1 MTGLLDHMRTHATP
15 PRFLAALRA
24 LVRTDSL
31 WLIALAAITGILA
44 GCVVSAMTATTLLA
58 HQLLAPGAG
67 RLSGLKA
74 IDPVRALLV
83 PTLGGL
89 LLGAVGTLLARNRR
103 FTPIDP
109 VEANALHGG
118 RMSLRDSLLVAVQ
131 TVLSNGCGASL
142 GLEAG
147 FSQLGAAFGSR
158 IGRQL
163 RMHRADVRLLV
174 GCGAA
179 GAIGAAFDAP
189 LAGAFYAFE
198 LIIGTYTL
206 SALAPIALAAIAA
219 LGVVHATGM
228 VTPSVLVSTPVRIP
242 AVAYVPIAGLG
253 IVAAFVGIALMRA
266 VTLTEQAM
274 RTLPLPEWLKPALG
288 GLLVGLL
295 ALISPSVLSSGHMAM
310 QMGLVSTPPLLLAA
324 GLLGLKALASAISI
338 GSGFRGGLFFA
349 SLYLGV
355 LTGAVFAGVLAPIMA
370 LPVSVCSV
378 VGMCALAVAVIGG
391 PMTMIFLALETTGS
405 LPLTSA
411 VMVSAILSSM
421 TVRRTFGYSFATWR
435 FHLRGENIRSGVDI
449 GWMRSL
455 TVARMMR
462 TEVPTLPATATVAT
476 ARDTYPGATPRYI
489 ILRDAHR
496 RYVGL
501 IENTQLHAR
510 HYADTTPVTALVQTG
525 DETLSPD
532 TSLSCA
538 LDSFERTTRP
548 ALAVTNENG
557 MVLGLLS
564 ERYVLRRY
572 AEELERTRR
581 ELAGEKHKH

>member
-1 MTGLLDHMRTHATP
+1 MMGLLGHMRTHATLP
-15 PRFLAALRA
+15 GFLAALRA
-24 LVRTDSL
+24 LVRTDTL
-31 WLIALAAITGILA
+31 WLVALAALVGLLA
-44 GCVVSAMTATTLLA
+44 GGAVSLMTEATFLA
-58 HQLLAPGAG
+58 HHLLAPESG
-67 RLSGLKA
+67 RLSGLPSIA
-74 IDPVRALLV
+74 PVRALLV
-83 PTLGGL
+83 PVSGGL
-89 LLGAVGTLLARNRR
+89 LLGAAGYCLARTAR
-103 FTPIDP
+103 FRPVDP

-118 RMSLRDSLLVAVQ
+118 RMSLRDSLVVAGQ
-131 TVLSNGCGASL
+131 TVISNGCGASL

-198 LIIGTYTL
+198 LIIGTYSFT
-206 SALAPIALAAIAA
+206 ALAPVALSAVTAI
-219 LGVVHATGM
+219 GIVHLTG
-228 VTPSVLVSTPVRIP
+228 TVLP
-242 AVAYVPIAGLG
+242 AVTVQTPASIPPLAYLPIAVLGGVSALVAVGLMKG
-253 IVAAFVGIALMRA
+253 
-266 VTLTEQAM
+266 VTLTERAFQA
-274 RTLPLPEWLKPALG
+274 LPLPVWMRPALG

-310 QMGLVSTPPLLLAA
+310 RAGLIDTPPLLLAL

-355 LTGAVFAGVLAPIMA
+355 LTGAVFAGVLSPLTV
-370 LPVSVCSV
+370 LPVSVCAV

-391 PMTMIFLALETTGS
+391 PMTMVFLALETTGS
-405 LPLTSA
+405 LPLTTA
-411 VMVSAILSSM
+411 VMVSAIVSSI

-435 FHLRGENIRSGVDI
+435 FHLRGENIRSGVDV
-449 GWMRSL
+449 GWMRNL
-455 TVARMMR
+455 TVERMMR
-462 TEVPTLPATATVAT
+462 TEIVTFPATETVAG
-476 ARDTYPGATPRYI
+476 ARAEFPGNAPRYI
-489 ILRDAHR
+489 ILRDEHR
-496 RYVGL
+496 RYKGL
-501 IENTQLHAR
+501 VENVAFHAAR
-510 HYADTTPVTALVQTG
+510 YADSTPLLDLVPSDDEALLPQ
-525 DETLSPD
+525 
-532 TSLSCA
+532 TSLSDA
-538 LDSFERTTRP
+538 LACFERTGRP
-548 ALAVTNENG
+548 ACAVINENN

-581 ELAGEKHKH
+581 ELAGEKYRG

>member
-1 MTGLLDHMRTHATP
+1 MTGLLEHMRTHATP

-24 LVRTDSL
+24 LVRTDTL
-31 WLIALAAITGILA
+31 WLVALAALTGILA
-44 GCVVSAMTATTLLA
+44 GGVVSAMTATTLLA
-58 HQLLAPGAG
+58 HQLLAPGHS
-67 RLSGLKA
+67 RLSGLSGIEPLRA
-74 IDPVRALLV
+74 ILV

-89 LLGAVGTLLARNRR
+89 LLGCVGLIIARGRR
-103 FTPIDP
+103 FCPVDP

-118 RMSLRDSLLVAVQ
+118 RMSLRDSLLVSLQ
-131 TVLSNGCGASL
+131 TILSNGCGASL

-158 IGRQL
+158 LGRQL
-163 RMHRADVRLLV
+163 RLHRADVRLLV
-174 GCGAA
+174 GCGTA

-189 LAGAFYAFE
+189 IAGAFYAFE

-206 SALAPIALAAIAA
+206 AALAPVALAAVAA

-228 VTPSVLVSTPVRIP
+228 ILPPVLVPTPANIP
-242 AVAYVPIAGLG
+242 ALAFVPIAGLG
-253 IVAAFVGIALMRA
+253 IVAALVGIMLMKG
-266 VTLTEQAM
+266 VTLTE
-274 RTLPLPEWLKPALG
+274 RTMHKLPLPRWLKPAFG

-295 ALISPSVLSSGHMAM
+295 ALVSPSVLSSGHMAM
-310 QMGLVSTPPLLLAA
+310 RAGLISTPPLLLAA
-324 GLLGLKALASAISI
+324 GLLLIKALAAAVSI

-355 LTGAVFAGVLAPIMA
+355 LTGAVFAGALSPLMA
-370 LPVSVCSV
+370 LPVSVCAV

-421 TVRRTFGYSFATWR
+421 TVRRIFGYSFATWR
-435 FHLRGENIRSGVDI
+435 FHLRGETIRSGVDV
-449 GWMRSL
+449 GWMRTL

-462 TEVPTLPATATVAT
+462 TEVPTLPANCTVGM
-476 ARDTYPGATPRYI
+476 ARDTYPATTPRYI
-489 ILRDAHR
+489 ILRDEYR

-501 IENTQLHAR
+501 IENALLHSR
-510 HYADTTPVTALVQTG
+510 HYTDTTPVTALIQDG
-525 DETLSPD
+525 DKALSPE
-532 TSLSCA
+532 TSLSVA
-538 LDSFERTTRP
+538 LDSFEQTARP
-548 ALAVTNENG
+548 ALAVINENER
-557 MVLGLLS
+557 VVGLLS

-572 AEELERTRR
+572 AEELERTRK
-581 ELAGEKHKH
+581 ELAGEKHKS

>member
-1 MTGLLDHMRTHATP
+1 MTGFLGHIRTHATLP
-15 PRFLAALRA
+15 GFLAAVRA
-24 LVRTDSL
+24 LVRTDTL
-31 WLIALAAITGILA
+31 WLVALAAVVGLLA
-44 GCVVSAMTATTLLA
+44 GGTVSLMTAATFLA
-58 HQLLAPGAG
+58 HHLLAPGSN
-67 RLSGLKA
+67 RLSGLTSIMPA
-74 IDPVRALLV
+74 RALLV
-83 PTLGGL
+83 PSLGGL
-89 LLGAVGTLLARNRR
+89 LLGLGGYALARKTR
-103 FTPIDP
+103 FRPVDP

-118 RMSLRDSLLVAVQ
+118 RMSLRDSLIVGAQ

-158 IGRQL
+158 LGRQL

-189 LAGAFYAFE
+189 LAGSFYAFE
-198 LIIGTYTL
+198 LIIGSYTFT
-206 SALAPIALAAIAA
+206 ALAPVALAAVVAI
-219 LGVVHATGM
+219 GVVHLTGM
-228 VTPSVLVSTPVRIP
+228 VLPPVSVLTPPAIP
-242 AVAYVPIAGLG
+242 PLAYLPITLLGAVAAL
-253 IVAAFVGIALMRA
+253 VAVALMKG
-266 VTLTEQAM
+266 VTLTERALHA
-274 RTLPLPEWLKPALG
+274 LPVPIWLRPAIG

-310 QMGLVSTPPLLLAA
+310 RSSLSDTPPFLIAL

-355 LTGAVFAGVLAPIMA
+355 LTGAVFAGIISPLIT
-370 LPVSVCSV
+370 LPVSVCAV

-411 VMVSAILSSM
+411 VMVSAIVSSI

-455 TVARMMR
+455 TVERMMR
-462 TEVPTLPATATVAT
+462 TEVVTFPASETVAG
-476 ARDTYPGATPRYI
+476 ARLAFPSHTPRYI
-489 ILRDAHR
+489 ILRDKQGHYKGLVENVSFHAT
-496 RYVGL
+496 RY
-501 IENTQLHAR
+501 T
-510 HYADTTPVTALVQTG
+510 DTTPLLDLVPADDEALLP
-525 DETLSPD
+525 E
-532 TSLSCA
+532 TSLSAA
-538 LDSFERTTRP
+538 LACFERTSRP
-548 ALAVTNENG
+548 ACAVINQKKQ
-557 MVLGLLS
+557 VLGLLS

-581 ELAGEKHKH
+581 ELAGEKYRP

>member
-1 MTGLLDHMRTHATP
+1 MMGLLGHMRTHATLP
-15 PRFLAALRA
+15 GFLAALRA
-24 LVRTDSL
+24 LVRTDTL
-31 WLIALAAITGILA
+31 WLVALAALVGLLA
-44 GCVVSAMTATTLLA
+44 GGAVSLMTEATFLA
-58 HQLLAPGAG
+58 HHLLAPESG
-67 RLSGLKA
+67 RLSGLPSIA
-74 IDPVRALLV
+74 PIRALLV
-83 PTLGGL
+83 PVSGGL
-89 LLGAVGTLLARNRR
+89 LLGAAGYFLARTAR
-103 FTPIDP
+103 FRPVDP

-118 RMSLRDSLLVAVQ
+118 RMSLRDSLVVAGQ
-131 TVLSNGCGASL
+131 TVISNGCGASL

-198 LIIGTYTL
+198 LIIGTYSFT
-206 SALAPIALAAIAA
+206 ALAPVALSAVTAI
-219 LGVVHATGM
+219 GVVHLTG
-228 VTPSVLVSTPVRIP
+228 TVLP
-242 AVAYVPIAGLG
+242 AVTVQTPASIPPLAYLPIAVLGGVSALVAVGLMKG
-253 IVAAFVGIALMRA
+253 
-266 VTLTEQAM
+266 VTLTERAFHA
-274 RTLPLPEWLKPALG
+274 LPLPVWMRPALG

-310 QMGLVSTPPLLLAA
+310 RAGLIDTPPLLLAL

-355 LTGAVFAGVLAPIMA
+355 LTGAVFAGVLSPLTV
-370 LPVSVCSV
+370 LPVSVCAV

-391 PMTMIFLALETTGS
+391 PMTMVFLALETTGS
-405 LPLTSA
+405 LPLTTA
-411 VMVSAILSSM
+411 VMVSAIVSSI

-435 FHLRGENIRSGVDI
+435 FHLRGENIRSGVDV
-449 GWMRSL
+449 GWMRNL
-455 TVARMMR
+455 TVERMMR
-462 TEVPTLPATATVAT
+462 TEIVTFPATETVAGARAEFPGT
-476 ARDTYPGATPRYI
+476 APRYI
-489 ILRDAHR
+489 ILRDEHR
-496 RYVGL
+496 RYKGL
-501 IENTQLHAR
+501 VENVTFHAAR
-510 HYADTTPVTALVQTG
+510 YADSTPLLDLVPSDDEALLPQTC
-525 DETLSPD
+525 LSD
-532 TSLSCA
+532 A
-538 LDSFERTTRP
+538 LACFERTGRP
-548 ALAVTNENG
+548 ACAVINENN

-581 ELAGEKHKH
+581 ELAGEKYRG

>member
-1 MTGLLDHMRTHATP
+1 MTSLLEHMRSHATP

-24 LVRTDSL
+24 LVRTDTL
-31 WLIALAAITGILA
+31 WLVALAALTGILA

-58 HQLLAPGAG
+58 HHLLAPGSG
-67 RLSGLKA
+67 RLSGLTA
-74 IDPVRALLV
+74 VTPWRALLI

-89 LLGAVGTLLARNRR
+89 LVGGIGTFLARNTR
-103 FTPIDP
+103 FCPIDP

-118 RMSLRDSLLVAVQ
+118 RMSLRDSFFVAVQ

-147 FSQLGAAFGSR
+147 FSQLGAAFGAR
-158 IGRQL
+158 IGRNL

-206 SALAPIALAAIAA
+206 SALAPVALAAIAA
-219 LGVVHATGM
+219 LGVVHLTGM
-228 VTPSVLVSTPVRIP
+228 VAPAVVVSTPARIP
-242 AVAYVPIAGLG
+242 AVAYLPIAALG
-253 IVAAFVGIALMRA
+253 IVAAFVGITLMRA
-266 VTLTEQAM
+266 VTLTE
-274 RTLPLPEWLKPALG
+274 RTLHKLPLPRWLKPAFG

-295 ALISPSVLSSGHMAM
+295 ALLSPSVLSSGHMAM

-324 GLLGLKALASAISI
+324 GLLVLKALASAISI

-355 LTGAVFAGVLAPIMA
+355 LTGAVFAGVLSPIMT
-370 LPVSVCSV
+370 LPVSVCTV

-405 LPLTSA
+405 LPLTTA

-435 FHLRGENIRSGVDI
+435 FHLRGESIRSGVDV
-449 GWMRSL
+449 GWMRNL

-462 TEVPTLPATATVAT
+462 TEVPTLPASTTVAT
-476 ARDTYPGATPRYI
+476 ARNTYPGATPRYL
-489 ILRDAHR
+489 ILCDAHS

-510 HYADTTPVTALVQTG
+510 HYTDTTPLTALVQEG
-525 DETLSPD
+525 DETLSPQ

-538 LDSFERTTRP
+538 LDSFERTARP

-557 MVLGLLS
+557 LVLGLLS